1 MRRVRVDVV
10 YLVPSTLMVVM
21 AINRWGLWSRI
32 MTAAGMEQ
40 LALSTIRD
48 EQKVKS
54 GRQKLFLLQQKTRK
68 ASDDELENFI

>member
-1 MRRVRVDVV
+1 MRRVRIDVV
-10 YLVPSTLMVVM
+10 YLVPTTLMVVM

-54 GRQKLFLLQQKTRK
+54 GHQKLFLLQQKTRK

>member
-48 EQKVKS
+48 DEKVKS
-54 GRQKLFLLQQKTRK
+54 GR
-68 ASDDELENFI
+68 